1 MTEVR
6 FYHLQQDTTAK
17 AVPEIL
23 GKAVSRGMTI
33 LLKVPD
39 DKRVQYYDE
48 WLWRFQ
54 PDSFLPHGRE
64 GDPHP
69 EAQPI
74 WITTS
79 DQAPNQPKMAMV
91 VEESEMPPVQGF
103 ELVCLVFDSENEARL
118 QRARQLWG
126 ELKKTDG
133 LTLTYW
139 YQQDNG
145 SWTKKDL

>member
-1 MTEVR
+1 MTEIR

-23 GKAVSRGMTI
+23 SKAVSRGMKI

-39 DKRVQYYDE
+39 EGRMQFYDD

-54 PDSFLPHGRE
+54 PESFLPHGRE

-74 WITTS
+74 WISTA
-79 DQAPNQPKMAMV
+79 DQAPNQARMAMV
-91 VEESEMPPVQGF
+91 VEEAELPPLESF
-103 ELVCLVFDSENEARL
+103 DLICLIFDSENESRL
-118 QRARQLWG
+118 NKARQLWG
-126 ELKKTDG
+126 DLKKADG
-133 LTLTYW
+133 LTLAYW
-139 YQQDNG
+139 QQQDNG
-145 SWTKKDL
+145 TWTEKKI